1 MQGYG
6 GFLKRWVSPT
16 TMGFPTRN
24 DQHLGCEMEVL
35 PSFKETSIFSF
46 DIEMQKL
53 EIDPLEACFY
63 GKTLW

>member
-1 MQGYG
+1 
-6 GFLKRWVSPT
+6 
-16 TMGFPTRN
+16 MGFPTRN